1 MRITRRNFF
10 RVTSLAFAAA
20 VVSPAVH
27 LVASNEINDPVV
39 RRVPVTLADLPEA
52 FDGFTIAVLT
62 DFHLYPYT
70 QPELIHQ
77 AVTMVNDLKP
87 DLVVYLG
94 DYVWQDIDAIFELAP
109 ILAGANGKQG
119 VYSII
124 GNHDIWLDVAVVKQG
139 LMEAGLPVLVNQG
152 IPLSQGGHILNL
164 VGLDDGWSGNADLQ
178 IGLEGLPEEAPVIL
192 LMHEPDLVDTYAH
205 DKRIV
210 LQLSGHSHGGQ
221 VRVNGKPFILP
232 YLGRKYDLGLYR
244 VGETWLYTN
253 PGIGTISVPLR
264 YNCPPEISEIVL
276 VRK

>member
-10 RVTSLAFAAA
+10 RLTSLTLAAA

-27 LVASNEINDPVV
+27 LVSANEINDPVI
-39 RRVPVTLADLPEA
+39 RHVPITLPDLPAA

-70 QPELIHQ
+70 QPELIRQ

-94 DYVWQDIDAIFELAP
+94 DYVWQDLDAIFELAP

-119 VYSII
+119 VFSII
-124 GNHDIWLDVAVVKQG
+124 GNHDIWLDESVIKQG
-139 LMEAGLPVLVNQG
+139 LLEAGLPVLVNQG
-152 IPLSQGGHILNL
+152 IPISQGGKILNL
-164 VGLDDGWSGNADLQ
+164 VGLDDGWSGNADLPVAMD
-178 IGLEGLPEEAPVIL
+178 GLPQDAPVVL
-192 LMHEPDLVDTYAH
+192 LLHEPDLVEDYAQ

-232 YLGRKYDLGLYR
+232 HLGRKYDLGLYR

-264 YNCPPEISEIVL
+264 YNCPPEVSEIVL
-276 VRK
+276 VRG